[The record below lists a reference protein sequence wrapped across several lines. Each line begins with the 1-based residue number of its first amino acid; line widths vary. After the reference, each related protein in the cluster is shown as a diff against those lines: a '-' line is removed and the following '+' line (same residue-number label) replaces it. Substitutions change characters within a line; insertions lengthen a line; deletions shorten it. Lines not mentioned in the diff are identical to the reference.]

1 MSKEMLHIARR
12 LEKRAEAIMNNLW
25 REYDMKSN
33 EPFPKSGIA
42 RALNIMAEELR
53 ETYEPIDYH
62 TYSNGGDLF
71 TIEEFANCCE
81 VGPLFVDSDG
91 EGYYAKEVDGHIS
104 ESNRIASP
112 ARIAGGDVNKDFTH
126 VCWYNK

>member
-1 MSKEMLHIARR
+1 MREKMLHIARR
-12 LEKRAEAIMNNLW
+12 LEKRAEAILNNLW
-25 REYDMKSN
+25 RDYDL
-33 EPFPKSGIA
+33 KSGEPYPRSSMA
-42 RALNIMAEELR
+42 GALNIMAQELR
-53 ETYEPIDYH
+53 ETLEPIEYH
-62 TYSNGGDLF
+62 TYTDGGDLM
-71 TIEEFANCCE
+71 TIKDFAEACE

-91 EGYYAKEVDGHIS
+91 EGYYAKVVDGHVS

>member
-1 MSKEMLHIARR
+1 MREQMLHIAGR
-12 LEKRAEAIMNNLW
+12 LEKRAEAIFNNLW
-25 REYDMKSN
+25 RHYDIASGKPM
-33 EPFPKSGIA
+33 PKSAMAG
-42 RALNIMAEELR
+42 ALNIMAEEIR
-53 ETYEPIDYH
+53 ETLEPIEYH
-62 TYSNGGDLF
+62 TYGKGGDVF
-71 TIEEFANCCE
+71 TIKEFAHHCE